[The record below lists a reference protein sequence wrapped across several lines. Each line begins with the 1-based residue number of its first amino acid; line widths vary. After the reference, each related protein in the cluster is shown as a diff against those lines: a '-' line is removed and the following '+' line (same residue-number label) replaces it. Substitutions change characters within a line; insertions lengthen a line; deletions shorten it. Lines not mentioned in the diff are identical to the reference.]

1 VNVFVSLL
9 HSIEYKLPNMKT
21 NLLLT
26 ICFSAMLSYGAY
38 AGETQTLTI
47 NGQTVDKLVSQITF
61 NGDNVV
67 FHFADN
73 STQSADMNTAV
84 LSFSH
89 ATDIQTLNLLQ
100 FKGVV
105 GDAISLSGIADGSG
119 IAIYDA
125 AGHQQLSMK
134 AQGTSVQIDVAAF
147 QKGLYLLKVDKQ
159 VIKFMKR

>member
-1 VNVFVSLL
+1 MFSYLCCTQMYINYLIWKQIYFWQSVSRPCFLMAHTL
-9 HSIEYKLPNMKT
+9 EKRKLWPSMAR
-21 NLLLT
+21 LLT
-26 ICFSAMLSYGAY
+26 SWCH
-38 AGETQTLTI
+38 
-47 NGQTVDKLVSQITF
+47 KITF

-105 GDAISLSGIADGSG
+105 GDAISLSGIADGST

-134 AQGTSVQIDVAAF
+134 AQEHLFKSM
-147 QKGLYLLKVDKQ
+147 LLLS
-159 VIKFMKR
+159 KRTLPAEGGQTGH